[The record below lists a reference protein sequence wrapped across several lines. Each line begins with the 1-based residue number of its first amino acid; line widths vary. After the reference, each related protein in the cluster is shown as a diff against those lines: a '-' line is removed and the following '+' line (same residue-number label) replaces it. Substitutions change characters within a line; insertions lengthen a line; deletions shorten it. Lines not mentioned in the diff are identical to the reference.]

1 MKILYIIRQKNAD
14 ATVSKLIEEHKKT
27 DDVTIVNI
35 NENKKYG
42 EIVDLIASS
51 DRVISW

>member
-1 MKILYIIRQKNAD
+1 MKILYILRQKDAD
-14 ATVSKLIEEHKKT
+14 DTVRKLIEEQKKT
-27 DDVTIVNI
+27 DDVTVVNI
-35 NENKKYG
+35 SENKNYG